1 MISLKITGLD
11 ALQKQFDDAAN
22 ALQALDGELATVK
35 YNPNDPS
42 SVEAAVVQIE
52 QTIDAKIS
60 PYRGNKIV
68 ENLIAQLKEKY
79 RQQIYDRAAKARSQ
93 NQTS

>member
-68 ENLIAQLKEKY
+68 ENLTAQLKEKY

>member
-11 ALQKQFDDAAN
+11 GLQRQLDDAAN
-22 ALQALDGELATVK
+22 ALQTLEGELATVK

-52 QTIDAKIS
+52 QTIDAKIA
-60 PYRGNKIV
+60 PYHGNKIV
-68 ENLIAQLKEKY
+68 ENIAAQLKETY
-79 RQQIYDRAAKARSQ
+79 RQEIYGRAAKARSQ
-93 NQTS
+93 NETP